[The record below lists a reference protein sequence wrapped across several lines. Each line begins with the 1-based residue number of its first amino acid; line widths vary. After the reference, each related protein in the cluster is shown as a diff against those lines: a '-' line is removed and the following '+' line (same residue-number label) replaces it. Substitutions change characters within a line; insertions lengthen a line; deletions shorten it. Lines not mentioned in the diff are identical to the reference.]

1 MISHPIGRTP
11 IGPVQT
17 APTVPAAG
25 TLDPVL
31 RGLAQLAAGASGSP
45 LASIAIAGRRGTW
58 CPATAPLAAA
68 ALPRLDPFAVFT
80 SHAALLFEVADATLD
95 HRFRECELVTGPFA
109 IRSYAG
115 FALRTPGGATL
126 GSLAVYGSQARALSP
141 EQRATLLLLCEQ
153 AVARTE
159 AQARLTELA
168 LLSDAP
174 PTASAALLERRPA
187 TFYHPTAAG

>member
-1 MISHPIGRTP
+1 MNSQPIGRTP

-45 LASIAIAGRRGTW
+45 LASIAIAGRGETW
-58 CPATAPLAAA
+58 CTATAPLAAA

-80 SHAALLFEVADATLD
+80 SHAALLFGVADAPLD

-126 GSLAVYGSQARALSP
+126 GSLAVYGSHARALSP
-141 EQRATLLLLCEQ
+141 AKRATLLLLAEQ
-153 AVARTE
+153 IGPRAE
-159 AQARLTELA
+159 SWARLTELA
-168 LLSDAP
+168 MLSDTTPAA
-174 PTASAALLERRPA
+174 TA
-187 TFYHPTAAG
+187 GV